1 MTTMAAR
8 RKQAGLREGLSE
20 LSLAEKAYHLVLDQI
35 LRGSLSVGSSVSRR
49 KLAKQFGMS
58 LVPVAE
64 ALQRLELEG
73 LVESRPRAGTR
84 VRVPTAEEVRERF
97 ELREALECQS
107 ARLCAE
113 RVTFQEVLQFKR
125 LAEYVDTLFA
135 TGATKGLDKD
145 LLFAVQKYHIDLH
158 MKIAEC
164 ARSESL
170 RSAIEKSHIL
180 TFNWLYDTT
189 SGRQSL
195 PANFHQELVAR
206 IVEGSPQE
214 AEDAMRAHVR
224 YGLKDV
230 ERAIGQLET
239 KSWRVKGPRKTK
251 VGKSEGVLARTA
263 GRSSSR

>member
-1 MTTMAAR
+1 MAAR
-8 RKQAGLREGLSE
+8 RKHASLREGLSD

-135 TGATKGLDKD
+135 TGATKGQDKD
-145 LLFAVQKYHIDLH
+145 FLFAVQKYHIDLH

-164 ARSESL
+164 TRSESL

-195 PANFHQELVAR
+195 PLNFHQELVAG
-206 IVEGSPQE
+206 IVEGSAQE

-224 YGLKDV
+224 YGLEDV
-230 ERAIGQLET
+230 ERAIGHLRT
-239 KSWRVKGPRKTK
+239 KSWRVKGPRKRK
-251 VGKSEGVLARTA
+251 VGKREVVRARIA
-263 GRSSSR
+263 EAPSSV

>member
-1 MTTMAAR
+1 MAAR
-8 RKQAGLREGLSE
+8 PKQAGFREGLSE
-20 LSLAEKAYHLVLDQI
+20 FSLAEKAYHLILDQI

-49 KLAKQFGMS
+49 KLATQFGMS

-84 VRVPTAEEVRERF
+84 VRVPTGEEVRERF
-97 ELREALECQS
+97 ELREALECAS

-113 RVTFQEVLQFKR
+113 RVTFQEILQFKR

-135 TGATKGLDKD
+135 TAATKGLDND
-145 LLFAVQKYHIDLH
+145 FLFAMQKYHIDLH
-158 MKIAEC
+158 AKIAEY

-195 PANFHQELVAR
+195 PPKFHQELIAR

-214 AEDAMRAHVR
+214 AEDAMRAHIR
-224 YGLKDV
+224 YGLEDV
-230 ERAIGQLET
+230 ERAIGQLES
-239 KSWRVKGPRKTK
+239 KSWRVKSPKKTK
-251 VGKSEGVLARTA
+251 VGKREVVLAKTA
-263 GRSSSR
+263 KVS